1 MKASDAGTLLGFD
14 IGTRHTGV
22 AIAFAGSDMAVT
34 KDTIHHTSSAQLI
47 TRIQELS
54 EQYHVSHYILGLPRL
69 PGGEEGEQSAFV
81 RGIGAKLAELG
92 REVSYIDE
100 RYSTARN
107 SQYDGNAAA
116 ACAILNTFIERKKN
130 LT

>member
-1 MKASDAGTLLGFD
+1 MPPASGNLLAFD

-22 AIAFAGSDMAVT
+22 AIAFADSDMAVA
-34 KDTIHHTSSAQLI
+34 KDTMHHASPS
-47 TRIQELS
+47 ELL
-54 EQYHVSHYILGLPRL
+54 EHIRVLMEHHHVHHCVLGLPRL
-69 PGGEEGEQSAFV
+69 PGGEEGEQASFV
-81 RGIGAKLAELG
+81 RSIGAKLAQNG

-100 RYSTARN
+100 RYTTTRN

-116 ACAILNTFIERKKN
+116 ACTILNTYLDQKRN

>member
-1 MKASDAGTLLGFD
+1 MENTAKETLLGFD

-22 AIAFAGSDMAVT
+22 AIAFAGSDMAVA
-34 KDTIHHTSSAQLI
+34 KQTIHHTSSAQLLEHI
-47 TRIQELS
+47 DTLLAL
-54 EQYHVSHYILGLPRL
+54 YMTHHCILGLPRL
-69 PGGEEGEQSAFV
+69 PGGEEGEQAAFV
-81 RGIGAKLAELG
+81 RSIGAKIAQNG

-100 RYSTARN
+100 RYTTTRN

-116 ACAILNTFIERKKN
+116 ACFILSTYLDKKRN